1 MRNISAL
8 QADDGFAMAFPQNET
23 NSKELPDYT
32 QSWVTHG
39 LLEADAA
46 GVAGALAILRKH
58 FDWYNYASQP
68 R

>member
-1 MRNISAL
+1 
-8 QADDGFAMAFPQNET
+8 MAFPQNET